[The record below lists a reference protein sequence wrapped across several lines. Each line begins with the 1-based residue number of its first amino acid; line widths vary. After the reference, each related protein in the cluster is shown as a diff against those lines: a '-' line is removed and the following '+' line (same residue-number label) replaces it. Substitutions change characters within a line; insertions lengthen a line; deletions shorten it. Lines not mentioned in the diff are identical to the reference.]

1 MPRMNIGDAVGQK
14 VMVLFHSAKGL
25 ESLGVDA
32 RSKYC
37 KIVGYDNIGI
47 WIENPSYEE
56 TPVRDESGNLI
67 PPEQRRRETYLAH
80 ILIPWGNVRSIV
92 FFPERRSAAELES
105 EEVRTIG
112 SYL

>member
-1 MPRMNIGDAVGQK
+1 MNIGEAVGRK
-14 VMVLFHSAKGL
+14 VMVLFHSPKGL
-25 ESLGVDA
+25 EPLGIDDS
-32 RSKYC
+32 SKYC
-37 KIVGYDNIGI
+37 RVVGYDQVGL

-56 TPVRDESGNLI
+56 TPVRDETGTLI
-67 PPEQRRRETYLAH
+67 PPEQRRRQTYIAH

-92 FFPERRSAAELES
+92 FFPGRKADDEIES